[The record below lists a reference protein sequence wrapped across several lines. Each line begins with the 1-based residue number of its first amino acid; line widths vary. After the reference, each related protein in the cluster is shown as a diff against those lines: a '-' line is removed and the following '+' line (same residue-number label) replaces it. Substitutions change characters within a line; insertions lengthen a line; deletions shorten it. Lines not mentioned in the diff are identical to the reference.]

1 MKQEARTNF
10 LFFNKSVFANE
21 WAPCSPPRER
31 GRKEKLWCVFRVD
44 VDLWNNKSKEESILL
59 HFRRQTEV
67 VGLTPAKTS
76 NDLNGEFDPGSE
88 LTLAE
93 CITHASRAEYVARRI

>member
-1 MKQEARTNF
+1 M
-10 LFFNKSVFANE
+10 FFNKSVFASE

-31 GRKEKLWCVFRVD
+31 GRKENYGVCSRVD
-44 VDLWNNKSKEESILL
+44 VDLGTNKKSKEVNSL
-59 HFRRQTEV
+59 HFRRQAEV

-93 CITHASRAEYVARRI
+93 CITHASRAELVARSV

>member
-1 MKQEARTNF
+1 MFPVDDDRETTRAKKSIRF
-10 LFFNKSVFANE
+10 ILDFN
-21 WAPCSPPRER
+21 
-31 GRKEKLWCVFRVD
+31 G
-44 VDLWNNKSKEESILL
+44 
-59 HFRRQTEV
+59 V

-93 CITHASRAEYVARRI
+93 CITHASRAKLVAIQV

>member
-1 MKQEARTNF
+1 M
-10 LFFNKSVFANE
+10 FFNKSVFASE

-31 GRKEKLWCVFRVD
+31 GRKENYGVVLGQTLTRD
-44 VDLWNNKSKEESILL
+44 TNKSKEVNSL
-59 HFRRQTEV
+59 HFGRQAEV
-67 VGLTPAKTS
+67 IGLTPVKTP

-93 CITHASRAEYVARRI
+93 CITHASRAEYVAIRI